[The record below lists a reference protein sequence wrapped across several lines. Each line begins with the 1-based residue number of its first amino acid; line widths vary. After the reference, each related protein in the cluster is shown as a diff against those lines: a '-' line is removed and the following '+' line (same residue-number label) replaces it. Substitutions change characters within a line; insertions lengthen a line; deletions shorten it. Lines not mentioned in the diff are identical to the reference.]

1 MGRWD
6 RRNFG
11 KAGGF
16 MGYEDEGP
24 AKKMS
29 LIYDQVSNYTC
40 TRTENSCIHDD
51 IYAYIYDYNYIICNF
66 NVCIL

>member
-16 MGYEDEGP
+16 MENDCEDEEGKEDVTHMYYTIKCTSST
-24 AKKMS
+24 ARGGAGSFKK
-29 LIYDQVSNYTC
+29 VK
-40 TRTENSCIHDD
+40 
-51 IYAYIYDYNYIICNF
+51 YI
-66 NVCIL
+66 